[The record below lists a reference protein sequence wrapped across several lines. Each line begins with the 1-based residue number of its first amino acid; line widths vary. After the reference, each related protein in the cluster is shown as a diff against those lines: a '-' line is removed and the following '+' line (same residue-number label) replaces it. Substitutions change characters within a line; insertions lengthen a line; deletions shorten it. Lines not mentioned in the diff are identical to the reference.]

1 MAGITAA
8 HILGLVDAQ
17 VGESFDLDFKQSLYP
32 QPDNKRDL
40 AGDVA
45 AMANTAGGVIVL
57 GVADVQGRA
66 VAAEGVALS
75 DGEVRRMHQLI
86 ASGVAPMPLFDILSV
101 NIS

>member
-1 MAGITAA
+1 MRSRRLESLFGAPLAGITAA

-57 GVADVQGRA
+57 K
-66 VAAEGVALS
+66 
-75 DGEVRRMHQLI
+75 DGPSQPRVLRSPTARF
-86 ASGVAPMPLFDILSV
+86 AGC
-101 NIS
+101 IS